1 MPIKIE
7 QGAIFIA
14 DAHYPNHG
22 DTLLK
27 LLNSINNGKIKTPQ
41 LFLVG
46 DIFDLLFG
54 YNDYIKSF
62 SEDVI
67 ELLNGLS
74 LQIEISILREIMISV

>member
-1 MPIKIE
+1 MPTSIE
-7 QGAIFIA
+7 QGAIFVA

-22 DTLLK
+22 DDFLK
-27 LLNSINNGKIKTPQ
+27 LLKKIDEGEIKTPQ

-62 SEDVI
+62 
-67 ELLNGLS
+67 
-74 LQIEISILREIMISV
+74 